1 MIKWLVYI
9 VFLLVFTPC
18 LLLADTPSGRKARII
33 SERETNA
40 IIIPAINAIPD
51 TNKNGKNTT
60 AKVDPKVKE
69 VPKPRVQ
76 PKPEKLDEA
85 DAAKKK
91 PARERRP
98 DGMQRPPE
106 LPRRSDN

>member
-1 MIKWLVYI
+1 MIKWFVYI

-18 LLLADTPSGRKARII
+18 LLSANAPSGRNRRTIT
-33 SERETNA
+33 EREVAT
-40 IIIPAINAIPD
+40 IIPADHLLD
-51 TNKNGKNTT
+51 TNKHGKPV
-60 AKVDPKVKE
+60 AKADPKVKE
-69 VPKPRVQ
+69 VPKTKVQ
-76 PKPEKLDEA
+76 PKPEKLEDP

>member
-1 MIKWLVYI
+1 MIKWIVYI

-18 LLLADTPSGRKARII
+18 LLLADTPSGRKGRII
-33 SERETNA
+33 TEREANA
-40 IIIPAINAIPD
+40 IIIPVIKDLSD
-51 TNKNGKNTT
+51 TTKNGKNTT

-69 VPKPRVQ
+69 VPKTRVQ
-76 PKPEKLDEA
+76 PKPEKVEEP

-91 PARERRP
+91 PTRERRP